1 MDIWPDSVLQ
11 ITCEITIALP
21 QEEYYDRVILNGYSM
36 DFSSFLKYN
45 LLTDFTFIVNGRDF
59 PVHSAIL
66 AARSTVFLAL
76 FTNEMIEKRKR
87 KTVLTG
93 IEACVFEAMLKFVY
107 YGDLSTIDM
116 MAEKFF
122 IVADKYDIKVLRDLC
137 KLKAYKIITAENVLD
152 AYKFSD
158 LYCLDKLKERSID
171 FIIENYSILKFST
184 DLNFKEFISQ
194 NPNLI
199 LLLLD
204 KLII

>member
-1 MDIWPDSVLQ
+1 MK
-11 ITCEITIALP
+11 
-21 QEEYYDRVILNGYSM
+21 M
-36 DFSSFLKYN
+36 KFSLR
-45 LLTDFTFIVNGRDF
+45 I
-59 PVHSAIL
+59 
-66 AARSTVFLAL
+66 
-76 FTNEMIEKRKR
+76 FTNEMLEKRKQ
-87 KTVLTG
+87 KAVLSE
-93 IEACVFEAMLKFVY
+93 IETSVFEAMLIFV
-107 YGDLSTIDM
+107 GDLSTIDTM
-116 MAEKFF
+116 VEKLF